1 MTRNLFGTLVFII
14 FPGYFLYHGLRS
26 FFDIPYLGWYTLSL
40 IAAVVLIQSSNIYAL
55 LTRPSRI
62 SMSSLIVSSMFWML
76 ILLMGGT
83 VAINHT
89 LVSRDYI
96 TTSGLIWSISIIIW
110 MIGFY
115 GLGQRFDARHSRYGG
130 MLFFLLTI
138 SYAVLTYILYS
149 PDSGTIDFLSTGE
162 DLSNLA
168 NYQGAA
174 RSVLYTG
181 LIFIPFISS
190 KTLKSLYFFS
200 YCAILY
206 FIGSRSDLY
215 LMIAILP
222 FFVLITYGIYSVFA
236 ISLSVAI
243 CVIVVLVGD
252 FKLGS
257 RYSADIASDPS
268 LLERHSLMVAG
279 WEGITSNPII
289 GDYLGQVRDFGGVGY
304 YIHNALSMWQAFGI
318 IPFFI
323 YCSLIIIAVIVST
336 MMIANHRKSAFA
348 ESLFYIS
355 ITSLIAVSATKS
367 ITWALPALAWGM
379 LHNYYSKLHLSK
391 SVSAR

>member
-62 SMSSLIVSSMFWML
+62 SMSSFIVSSMFWML

-89 LVSRDYI
+89 LVSREYI

-115 GLGQRFDARHSRYGG
+115 GLGQRFDTRHSRYGG

-222 FFVLITYGIYSVFA
+222 FFVVITYGIYSVFA
-236 ISLSVAI
+236 ISLSVLM
-243 CVIVVLVGD
+243 CVLVVLAGD
-252 FKLGS
+252 FELGT
-257 RYSADIASDPS
+257 RYSADISSDPS

-279 WEGITSNPII
+279 WEGISNNPII
-289 GDYLGQVRDFGGVGY
+289 GDYLGQVRDFGDVGY

-323 YCSLIIIAVIVST
+323 YCSLIIISVIVST
-336 MMIANHRKSAFA
+336 IMIANDRESAFA

-367 ITWALPALAWGM
+367 IT
-379 LHNYYSKLHLSK
+379 
-391 SVSAR
+391 